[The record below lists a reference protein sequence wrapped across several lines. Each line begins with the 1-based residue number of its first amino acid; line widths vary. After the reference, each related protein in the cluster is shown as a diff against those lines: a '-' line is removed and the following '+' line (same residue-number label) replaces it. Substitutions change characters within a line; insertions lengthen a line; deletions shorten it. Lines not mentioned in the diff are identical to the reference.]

1 MYHKVMRKLPEAVS
15 KFISWENLLKP
26 GDRMGLAVSGG
37 ADSVALLRLMIE
49 LREELGVLL
58 AVIHFNHKL
67 RGEDS
72 EADEGF
78 VSELS
83 RQHGLEFF
91 CASGD
96 VALHAQEKHLSL
108 EAAASSLRYEFFLT
122 VFRDARLNRIAT
134 AHTLDDQAETVLL
147 KLARGTGT
155 RGLAGIYPKLAAQ
168 SSADRP
174 EVERL
179 IIRPLL
185 GVRRRDI
192 ELYLRALR
200 QPWREDKSNRDLRH
214 SRNVVRHGILPRLES
229 NLNPAVR
236 EVLAETAEIARA
248 EEEYWTAKIAELMPK
263 VLKPSDSTRI
273 GGMLDGRI
281 LSAQPVAVQRRLV
294 RAFAESL
301 GFKLAF
307 KHVDQVLRTLSDC
320 KRHQSIILPGGWKA
334 IRRKDGIN
342 LQRSRPPENSDYEY
356 RLGIPGRIRVPEA
369 GKFIEAVLVRPGVES
384 AYNLDHAINPAL
396 LGKELQVRNWRA
408 GDRFWP
414 GHCKFPKKIKQ
425 LLQVRHVTG
434 MERKRVPV
442 VVSGNEI
449 IWLAGFPVPAALR
462 SPDPKQ
468 EAVIIQQTEI

>member
-1 MYHKVMRKLPEAVS
+1 
-15 KFISWENLLKP
+15 
-26 GDRMGLAVSGG
+26 
-37 ADSVALLRLMIE
+37 
-49 LREELGVLL
+49 
-58 AVIHFNHKL
+58 
-67 RGEDS
+67 
-72 EADEGF
+72 
-78 VSELS
+78 
-83 RQHGLEFF
+83 
-91 CASGD
+91 
-96 VALHAQEKHLSL
+96 
-108 EAAASSLRYEFFLT
+108 
-122 VFRDARLNRIAT
+122 
-134 AHTLDDQAETVLL
+134 
-147 KLARGTGT
+147 
-155 RGLAGIYPKLAAQ
+155 
-168 SSADRP
+168 
-174 EVERL
+174 
-179 IIRPLL
+179 
-185 GVRRRDI
+185 
-192 ELYLRALR
+192 
-200 QPWREDKSNRDLRH
+200 
-214 SRNVVRHGILPRLES
+214 VVRHGILPRLER
-229 NLNPAVR
+229 NLNPWVR

-294 RAFAESL
+294 RAFAASL

-307 KHVDQVLRTLSDC
+307 KHVEQVLRTLSDS
-320 KRHQSIILPGGWKA
+320 KHNQSIILPEGWEA
-334 IRRKDGIN
+334 IRSAAGIN
-342 LQRSRPPENSDYEY
+342 FQRSCTLESSDYEY

-384 AYNLDHAINPAL
+384 AYNLDHAINPAR

-414 GHCKFPKKIKQ
+414 GHCKSPKKLKQ
-425 LLQVRHVTG
+425 LLQDRHMTG